1 MTNSIKLL
9 DGSIEDKDEVIK
21 SMYSDDYYYGYLG
34 KNALSSSSIK
44 LLLDSAKT
52 YLYVTKYGQ
61 KETQPLRD
69 GHLFHTMILEPE
81 KINDIVFVDVQSK
94 VSKAYKEAKK
104 FHDQVFTMK
113 EKNDAERLC
122 DALLRNETA
131 LSLLNS
137 SQFEIPMIGDINGYP
152 FRGKADILKDNG
164 GLVDLKTT
172 IDVKNFFKSAEAY
185 RYYNQVYIYCQL
197 FKVDYKDFKFLCID
211 KKNLDIGVWDCSEK
225 FYLQG
230 EASVMAGIDIYRDFI
245 ESDYDIDQYIIKGTL

>member
-9 DGSIEDKDEVIK
+9 DGYYIEKQEVLDKMHDDE
-21 SMYSDDYYYGYLG
+21 YYYGFLG

-52 YLYVTKYGQ
+52 YLYVTKYGSP
-61 KETQPLRD
+61 ETQPLRD

-81 KINDIVFVDVQSK
+81 KVNDIVFVDVQSK
-94 VSKAYKEAKK
+94 NTNKYKEAKK

-131 LSLLNS
+131 LSLMQDS
-137 SQFEIPMIGDINGYP
+137 KFEVPVIGEINNYP
-152 FRGKADILKDNG
+152 FRGKADVLKNNG

-172 IDVKNFFKSAEAY
+172 IDVKNFYKSAEAY
-185 RYYNQVYIYCQL
+185 KYYNQVYIYCQL
-197 FKVDYKDFKFLCID
+197 FGIDYKDFKFLCID
-211 KKNLDIGVWDCSEK
+211 KKNLDIGVWECSEN
-225 FYLQG
+225 FYLKG
-230 EASVMAGIDIYRDFI
+230 EASVMAGIEIYRDFI
-245 ESDYDIDQYIIKGTL
+245 EADYDIDQYIIKGTL

>member
-1 MTNSIKLL
+1 MTNTIKLL
-9 DGSIEDKDEVIK
+9 DGKVEDKQEVIDN
-21 SMYSDDYYYGYLG
+21 MYSDDYYYGYLG

-52 YLYVTKYGQ
+52 YLYISKYGQ

-81 KINDIVFVDVQSK
+81 KLNDIVFVDVQSK
-94 VSKAYKEAKK
+94 NTTKYKEAKK

-131 LSLLNS
+131 LGLIQD
-137 SQFEIPMIGDINGYP
+137 SQFEVPMIDTINGYP
-152 FRGKADILKDNG
+152 FRGKADVLKNKG
-164 GLVDLKTT
+164 GIVDLKTT
-172 IDVKNFFKSAEAY
+172 IDVKNFYKSADAY

-197 FKVDYKDFKFLCID
+197 FNVDYKDFKFLCID
-211 KKNLDIGVWDCSEK
+211 KKNLDVGVWDCSEN
-225 FYLQG
+225 FYLKG
-230 EASVMAGIDIYRDFI
+230 EASVMAGIEIYKDFI
-245 ESDYDIDQYIIKGTL
+245 EADFDIDQYIIKGTL